1 MTPPSSGSSNHHHH
15 SYHPSSNGNAVMAF
29 AMPGASP
36 MRFSASLLSGG
47 SYRKALVGP
56 YLNGAGGSAGMG
68 GGGESS
74 PFLYIAWGSAHD
86 GGSPYSDA
94 NMNASGTRRRRRKRS
109 GCGGRAT
116 ANNVTMVPSSVVR
129 HPSSSSQHC
138 PHHLDCTYLHNLL
151 ADIIFTRLHSTYFN

>member
-1 MTPPSSGSSNHHHH
+1 MMTPHSGGSSNHHHH
-15 SYHPSSNGNAVMAF
+15 SHHPSSNGNAFMAF

-36 MRFSASLLSGG
+36 MGFSASPLSGG

-56 YLNGAGGSAGMG
+56 YLNGASGSADMG
-68 GGGESS
+68 GGS
-74 PFLYIAWGSAHD
+74 L
-86 GGSPYSDA
+86 
-94 NMNASGTRRRRRKRS
+94 SGTRHRRRKRS

-138 PHHLDCTYLHNLL
+138 HITSLDCTYLHNLL